1 MTKETFKEWLEIE
14 FERCN
19 NISEFKD
26 AVCKLIDVYD
36 KDIRDG
42 LKALFNNYMNGDN
55 EIDLGDVYN
64 NQVEL

>member
-1 MTKETFKEWLEIE
+1 MTKETFKELLEIE

-26 AVCKLIDVYD
+26 SVFKLTDVYD

-42 LKALFNNYMNGDN
+42 LKTLFNNYMNGDN